1 MVKMNGIKV
10 SKGIKRKI
18 TGRLVHAAV
27 PLIIIGQIRRQRSNL
42 ASMARTL
49 I

>member
-18 TGRLVHAAV
+18 TGRLVHAAI
-27 PLIIIGQIRRQRSNL
+27 PLIIIGKFGVNVRIWRAWREL
-42 ASMARTL
+42 
-49 I
+49 